1 MRIAHI
7 SDLHMRYHLPGTSAL
22 TLRQSRRVPELL
34 TVALHSIR
42 AQSPDLLVLSGD
54 LLDYPLD
61 RLEDE
66 QRQRQALGT
75 YRELS
80 VPSEA
85 TLE

>member
-7 SDLHMRYHLPGTSAL
+7 SDLHMRYHPPGTSAL
-22 TLRQSRRVPELL
+22 TSRQSRRVPELL
-34 TVALHSIR
+34 MVALHSIR

-66 QRQRQALGT
+66 QTQRQAMVT
-75 YRELS
+75 YRQLP
-80 VPSEA
+80 VLSEA
-85 TLE
+85 TSE